1 MFETATLSYGPSSK
15 RMWTTAM
22 GFTGQAALVAFAF
35 LAPMISPQ
43 VLPRV
48 TWITT
53 VAPPG
58 PPPPP
63 PPVTETST
71 PRSQRV
77 IPSQILRKGL
87 ILPQLIPNRV
97 MQIIE
102 EPEAYVPPGGPGVP
116 GGVPGG
122 VGLGNQTGLI
132 DKIIG
137 EATHVVPTVRP
148 PEPVKA
154 APTRA
159 APTAAPPRI
168 TSMRMASPIHR
179 VDPIYPAL
187 AKQARVS
194 GTVEL
199 LGVLGTDGRIH
210 ELKVL
215 RGHPLLV
222 NAAVEAVRQWIY
234 EPAVLNGQ
242 AVEVSAPI
250 TVNFI
255 LNQ

>member
-1 MFETATLSYGPSSK
+1 MFETATLSYGPSGK
-15 RMWTTAM
+15 RIWTTAM
-22 GFTGQAALVAFAF
+22 GFTGQALLIAGAL

-48 TWITT
+48 AWITSI
-53 VAPPG
+53 APPG
-58 PPPPP
+58 APPPPP
-63 PPVTETST
+63 PAGIEREVPRTKAPV
-71 PRSQRV
+71 
-77 IPSQILRKGL
+77 SQIHEGR
-87 ILPQLIPNRV
+87 ILIPTRIPTQA
-97 MQIIE
+97 QIIVDP
-102 EPEAYVPPGGPGVP
+102 EPVLVSGG
-116 GGVPGG
+116 GGVVGG
-122 VGLGNQTGLI
+122 VDGGVKNGVSGTVLI
-132 DKIIG
+132 DILRQAGSI
-137 EATHVVPTVRP
+137 VPVIKP
-148 PEPVKA
+148 PEPIRHEPVKPA
-154 APTRA
+154 AATV
-159 APTAAPPRI
+159 TPPRI
-168 TSMRMASPIHR
+168 TSLKMASPIHR
-179 VDPIYPAL
+179 VDPIYPVI

-194 GTVEL
+194 GVVEL

-250 TVNFI
+250 TVTFI